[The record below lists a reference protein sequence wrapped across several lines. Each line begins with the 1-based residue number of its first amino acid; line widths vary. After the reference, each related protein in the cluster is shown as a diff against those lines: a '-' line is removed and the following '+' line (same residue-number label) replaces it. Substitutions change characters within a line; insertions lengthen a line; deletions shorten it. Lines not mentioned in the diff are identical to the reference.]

1 VVETVLPGLD
11 LYFSVPVLLR
21 IDVDGV
27 AQVGVEVVEV
37 GDETIKFDILHLNSW
52 EVQVF
57 FGVSWEPGLVPLEVQ
72 DDPLVELV
80 ERGVAEGSFVVFQGG
95 GCDMVLVQGLVG
107 VTQKVTSVDL
117 EGAVVLAVG
126 TIRIGLDQIAKNIDA
141 FSGVQI
147 DSLAFVLLRNQSN
160 LVVIAI
166 WGTYGVDVASVDGIT
181 DSPLVVLD
189 VGVAVSVLVV
199 SGFLTIVVE
208 VLVQMGIVGPGW
220 ELQTVRVLQRWIVTS
235 FERYF
240 VVEVLDFAE
249 TVGQTFQVVPGQD
262 LLVDE
267 VVLFTT
273 TVAFV
278 VEIFTTQPV
287 RVVDAEV
294 VVERVDA
301 DIFSEVRQGL
311 FRVQVQV
318 VPRVVGVDGVT
329 VVVVLFLWTLS
340 LVLLLVF
347 VSLLDDFV
355 VVEVVRVDLVD
366 WGEDNSVSVRTVDDG
381 NGESIQVDSFVD
393 VLTCPNSSL
402 VEGFVVFSIVEELV
416 QSNCLFLVFLVEHGE
431 DLAPWE
437 QSILV
442 DLVVVFGNFGFL

>member
-1 VVETVLPGLD
+1 
-11 LYFSVPVLLR
+11 
-21 IDVDGV
+21 
-27 AQVGVEVVEV
+27 
-37 GDETIKFDILHLNSW
+37 
-52 EVQVF
+52 
-57 FGVSWEPGLVPLEVQ
+57 
-72 DDPLVELV
+72 
-80 ERGVAEGSFVVFQGG
+80 
-95 GCDMVLVQGLVG
+95 
-107 VTQKVTSVDL
+107 
-117 EGAVVLAVG
+117 
-126 TIRIGLDQIAKNIDA
+126 
-141 FSGVQI
+141 
-147 DSLAFVLLRNQSN
+147 
-160 LVVIAI
+160 
-166 WGTYGVDVASVDGIT
+166 
-181 DSPLVVLD
+181 LD
-189 VGVAVSVLVV
+189 VGVAVGVLVV

>member
-1 VVETVLPGLD
+1 
-11 LYFSVPVLLR
+11 
-21 IDVDGV
+21 
-27 AQVGVEVVEV
+27 
-37 GDETIKFDILHLNSW
+37 LN
-52 EVQVF
+52 
-57 FGVSWEPGLVPLEVQ
+57 
-72 DDPLVELV
+72 
-80 ERGVAEGSFVVFQGG
+80 
-95 GCDMVLVQGLVG
+95 
-107 VTQKVTSVDL
+107 
-117 EGAVVLAVG
+117 
-126 TIRIGLDQIAKNIDA
+126 
-141 FSGVQI
+141 
-147 DSLAFVLLRNQSN
+147 
-160 LVVIAI
+160 
-166 WGTYGVDVASVDGIT
+166 
-181 DSPLVVLD
+181 
-189 VGVAVSVLVV
+189 VGVAVGVLVV
-199 SGFLTIVVE
+199 SRFLTIVVE

-240 VVEVLDFAE
+240 VVEVLDFSE
-249 TVGQTFQVVPGQD
+249 TVGQTFQVVPSQD

-347 VSLLDDFV
+347 VSLLDDLV

-366 WGEDNSVSVRTVDDG
+366 WGKDNSVSVRTVDDG

-393 VLTCPNSSL
+393 VLTCPDGSL

-442 DLVVVFGNFGFL
+442 DLVVVFGNFGFGVVVVLFVDAEGLGNLDMVLVVAWLVHMLEQTQNVSLSLQELPVSLI

>member
-1 VVETVLPGLD
+1 
-11 LYFSVPVLLR
+11 
-21 IDVDGV
+21 
-27 AQVGVEVVEV
+27 
-37 GDETIKFDILHLNSW
+37 
-52 EVQVF
+52 
-57 FGVSWEPGLVPLEVQ
+57 
-72 DDPLVELV
+72 
-80 ERGVAEGSFVVFQGG
+80 
-95 GCDMVLVQGLVG
+95 MVLVQGLVG

-117 EGAVVLAVG
+117 EGAVVLGVG
-126 TIRIGLDQIAKNIDA
+126 TIRIGFDQIAKNIDA

-147 DSLAFVLLRNQSN
+147 DSLAFV
-160 LVVIAI
+160 
-166 WGTYGVDVASVDGIT
+166 GVDVASVDGVT
-181 DSPLVVLD
+181 NSPLVVLD
-189 VGVAVSVLVV
+189 VGVAVGVLVV
-199 SGFLTIVVE
+199 SRFLTIVVE

-240 VVEVLDFAE
+240 VVEVLDFSE
-249 TVGQTFQVVPGQD
+249 TVGQTFQVVPSQD

-366 WGEDNSVSVRTVDDG
+366 WGKDNSVSVRTVDDG
-381 NGESIQVDSFVD
+381 NGESVQVDSFVD
-393 VLTCPNSSL
+393 VLTCPDGSL
-402 VEGFVVFSIVEELV
+402 VEGFVVFSVVEELV

-431 DLAPWE
+431 DLASWE

-442 DLVVVFGNFGFL
+442 DLVVVFGNFGFGVVVVLFVDAEGLGNLDMVLVVAWLVHMLEQTQNVSLPLQGLSVSVFVLGEGQGNGAQSYEQSYYSEPHDCLINQTILSDLV